1 MYTEFNAA
9 GNARMVNLTN
19 NDKEMRKKTLSVPKI
34 LPFVRTLLEESLS
47 EGDTA
52 MDATAGNGHDTLF
65 LREVVGHTGY
75 VLSFDI
81 QKEALQHT
89 KKTPGQA
96 DSQCTDPGQSCQ
108 CNDLS
113 KWTQPKAAIFNLGY
127 LPGGDKTIVTSP
139 SSTITSVRQL
149 LSVMPRGA
157 VIIIVV
163 YYGHEEGK
171 KERDA
176 LVKFTCSLSHHEALV
191 ARYEFIN
198 HTNDPPFILAIE
210 KRKGAEN
217 DA

>member
-1 MYTEFNAA
+1 M
-9 GNARMVNLTN
+9 
-19 NDKEMRKKTLSVPKI
+19 SVPKI

-89 KKTPGQA
+89 KKRLEDRQIDHSNVELIQ
-96 DSQCTDPGQSCQ
+96 DSHANVMTYLNGHS
-108 CNDLS
+108 
-113 KWTQPKAAIFNLGY
+113 PKAAIFNLGY

-176 LVKFTCSLSHHEALV
+176 LLKFTCSLSHHEALV